1 MYQIEFLPVA
11 RQDLT
16 DITLYIAQTLKNE
29 KAAYRLAEEL
39 VEAAERLGIF
49 PYANPVYQPLRPLSY
64 EYRRVSVKNYL
75 LFYTADEPG
84 KTVTIHRIIYAKRN
98 YEEWMR

>member
-29 KAAYRLAEEL
+29 KAAYKLTEQL
-39 VEAAERLGIF
+39 VEAAERLGTF
-49 PYANPVYQPLRPLSY
+49 PYANPVYQPLQIGRAH
-64 EYRRVSVKNYL
+64 V
-75 LFYTADEPG
+75 
-84 KTVTIHRIIYAKRN
+84 
-98 YEEWMR
+98 